1 MFNILFKR
9 RKMSTGVQGVY
20 VNETMRGGS
29 DVCVGDAGPNGGV
42 FVKGILLANILS
54 TWSWEGGN
62 AVYVLW
68 GTECN

>member
-1 MFNILFKR
+1 MFI
-9 RKMSTGVQGVY
+9 